1 MIVDAP
7 GPSALAVS
15 RPDGDAMSGE
25 TQLKPFFL
33 ADEANFTTTCVP
45 PLNQFPTSSR
55 PTGSEHGPA
64 ERPLGAAVLAVAAL
78 GRVLI
83 NRRRCPLPSD
93 PDRPC
98 ATAAVAMGQ
107 KPTFIQINSG
117 MRLQNQE
124 FDNLSAVCHE
134 HEIDQL
140 NGMF

>member
-1 MIVDAP
+1 VLPAS
-7 GPSALAVS
+7 GAREEKWAVV
-15 RPDGDAMSGE
+15 A
-25 TQLKPFFL
+25 TQP
-33 ADEANFTTTCVP
+33 
-45 PLNQFPTSSR
+45 
-55 PTGSEHGPA
+55 
-64 ERPLGAAVLAVAAL
+64 

-83 NRRRCPLPSD
+83 NRRRCPLSSD

-98 ATAAVAMGQ
+98 ATAANVAMGQ
-107 KPTFIQINSG
+107 KPTFIRINSG

>member
-1 MIVDAP
+1 MP
-7 GPSALAVS
+7 TTFLKGAL
-15 RPDGDAMSGE
+15 R
-25 TQLKPFFL
+25 
-33 ADEANFTTTCVP
+33 
-45 PLNQFPTSSR
+45 
-55 PTGSEHGPA
+55 
-64 ERPLGAAVLAVAAL
+64 L

-83 NRRRCPLPSD
+83 NRRRCPLSSD

-98 ATAAVAMGQ
+98 ATAANVAMGQ

>member
-1 MIVDAP
+1 MDP
-7 GPSALAVS
+7 GSQHSCCLRPGHAKKNGPLS
-15 RPDGDAMSGE
+15 RPD
-25 TQLKPFFL
+25 
-33 ADEANFTTTCVP
+33 
-45 PLNQFPTSSR
+45 
-55 PTGSEHGPA
+55 
-64 ERPLGAAVLAVAAL
+64 L

-83 NRRRCPLPSD
+83 NRRRCPLSSD

-98 ATAAVAMGQ
+98 ATAANVAMGQ
-107 KPTFIQINSG
+107 KPTFIRINSG